1 MTGELDSEFDFPVFR
16 HPVDV
21 NILDKFLPGCEIAL
35 KGKAWHRQ
43 KQILTTKE
51 LANLYPDRFSP
62 SSQRRAVCLPTTLSI
77 QSYCSHPA
85 TQPPSQAVFCEVQR
99 LRCSPAGETRWG
111 GRGGTHQGHIH
122 WSRLMEAASSCK
134 HQLDMSSINVGEK
147 GCFTPGVGLQT
158 TNGQMMVHGF
168 VFHSLSTSSVDGGE
182 DLS

>member
-1 MTGELDSEFDFPVFR
+1 MTNTFSGCFHFDEDIKHDERTTSFIFTLIQERFVLTTTSVNHKQKLCKPIIHSPSPLKTKPRPLTCFMTGELDSEFDFPVFR

-85 TQPPSQAVFCEVQR
+85 TQP
-99 LRCSPAGETRWG
+99 
-111 GRGGTHQGHIH
+111 GRV
-122 WSRLMEAASSCK
+122 L
-134 HQLDMSSINVGEK
+134 
-147 GCFTPGVGLQT
+147 
-158 TNGQMMVHGF
+158 
-168 VFHSLSTSSVDGGE
+168 
-182 DLS
+182 